1 MSRDDNVFIKQ
12 MKIENQTGYRLR
24 KQTRNWIKRK
34 LIVFVCAREI
44 IK

>member
-34 LIVFVCAREI
+34 LVFVCSREI